1 MKKNKLYNKLKRI
14 LVSIMCI
21 TTLVFT
27 MPVKS
32 DAYGIDD
39 FLDLLLCLP
48 DGVMYCLNKWVSN
61 KDFDETTEEIN
72 VDGWDRHGRLPDFL
86 VTPYDIFCTGKIDS
100 EGEIILPLLD
110 ANFFRDGSAT
120 KLDSADILRPVVA
133 NTYNSLSTLVIV
145 LMMLVL
151 LYIGIRIILAT
162 ASTDQVRYKNMLMDW
177 LVAICL
183 LFCMH
188 YIMSFI
194 MYFNSLAIDIL
205 AEKSVVSNSYYIG
218 LTNSETMNTI
228 SNGLEYDKEETWKSD
243 SVKAFISRHF
253 LYPTSSIIDGSD
265 TFKIGDDGS
274 FSGAYSPKFR
284 IYSTSKNTGFIKL
297 GTITAYTTLSLIS
310 PINKPG
316 APISPGNGD
325 VAGKSTTTTTTTTTT
340 TSGKSDKNNTK
351 KENGGDIVV
360 NGESR
365 NYTVKKEDK
374 SNLSINFGSDVVE
387 NVYSNPGRSFV
398 VPIYAKGDIDVEK
411 ISFNAVNSGISAVDG
426 VITSMAMY
434 WNIGNS
440 DKGVYDEK
448 NKSFSAT
455 YYGESKIVKSGT
467 KIGEL
472 FISVKDFDSSG
483 TPELQYCQVNIS
495 LNVNDNT
502 TAGKSLLIG
511 IGNLTKFNVQQQQLS
526 GDQNER
532 AKQQGNGVEAEDG
545 YLNVSIG
552 DKDKIVAI
560 YKCNLV
566 EYVRAIT
573 SFDHKDVTYYSNG
586 KSLKDES
593 GTGSTMQNFGYAIL
607 YIIIVIET
615 VVFVIKY
622 MGRVINLAFLTAIAP
637 LISFM
642 YPIDRIG
649 DQKAQT
655 FNKWFKDYLF
665 KALLQP
671 LDLLLY
677 TIFIYGAYQLM
688 DVSIVYAIGMYA
700 FMLVAEKYFKKLFG
714 FENTAAGGGGLGSP
728 LAGAM
733 AMRGLD
739 RLSNTGPGSKKSGG
753 ASNGGGSESTPT
765 KISIP
770 KRKFGEPMPSND
782 SSNTPKGS
790 GVRGIIQGMKNNNAN
805 AIKGSKNQPN
815 NTGGLGKSKLGA
827 SLGALGKTAGRRLSG
842 ALTGGKYDN
851 FKGQKLKF
859 MKATAGNVA
868 KKVGKGALR
877 TGGKIGGA
885 VIGAG
890 AGLLAG
896 SIATAV
902 TGDAKYLSQGVE
914 TGAFSG
920 LNRGGQFVDRKMQ
933 QASDFA
939 DEVSAW
945 RATKDP
951 EYRDKV
957 LTEKQLDKYKND
969 LAQVSDPKARAKY
982 EQTIKEVAPYV
993 KDFDSFD
1000 QIKALSNRRDDYI
1013 IKEKDENGN
1022 ETTKI
1027 DYDAFE
1033 DVINTSKDVNR
1044 FNLDTED
1051 GQKQLRKNI
1060 SRDLESKG
1068 YTGDELI
1075 NKTDERYNR
1084 RVAFYSDLKG

>member
-39 FLDLLLCLP
+39 FLDLILCLP
-48 DGVMYCLNKWVSN
+48 DGVMYCLNKWISN
-61 KDFDETTEEIN
+61 KTFDETTEEIN
-72 VDGWDRHGRLPDFL
+72 VSGWDRKGRLPDFL
-86 VTPYDIFCTGKIDS
+86 VTPYEVFCSGNID
-100 EGEIILPLLD
+100 ENGEVILPLLD
-110 ANFFRDGSAT
+110 ANFFGVKAGIDS
-120 KLDSADILRPVVA
+120 DSADILRPVVA
-133 NTYNSLSTLVIV
+133 NTYNSLSTLVII

-194 MYFNSLAIDIL
+194 MYFNSIAINIL
-205 AEKSVVSNSYYIG
+205 AEKSVVSDSYYIG
-218 LTNSETMNTI
+218 LSKGGSGGFKYDKNKGWSNDGKKEFVKRHLIYPAAEI
-228 SNGLEYDKEETWKSD
+228 SNDN
-243 SVKAFISRHF
+243 
-253 LYPTSSIIDGSD
+253 
-265 TFKIGDDGS
+265 TFNIGEDGS
-274 FSGAYSPKFR
+274 FSKGYAPKFGNF
-284 IYSTSKNTGFIKL
+284 STYTETKSGIESFIKL
-297 GTITAYTTLSLIS
+297 GNLTTYTMISLIS
-310 PINKPG
+310 PSNKPK
-316 APISPGNGD
+316 APVSPGNGNYED
-325 VAGKSTTTTTTTTTT
+325 TNKGVTTTTTTTTTT
-340 TSGKSDKNNTK
+340 DGNNTK
-351 KENGGDIVV
+351 NGSSEKNSGGITV
-360 NGESR
+360 NGEQR
-365 NYTVKKEDK
+365 DYTIRSED
-374 SNLSINFGSDVVE
+374 SNKISLNFGEDITE
-387 NVYSNPGRSFV
+387 NVYSNPGETIS
-398 VPIYAKGDIDVEK
+398 VPIYAKGDLNTNK
-411 ISFNAVNSGISAVDG
+411 ISISATNNGTSIMDG
-426 VITSMAMY
+426 VIASMKMN
-434 WNIGNS
+434 WSIGSSGDSGNYNKENS
-440 DKGVYDEK
+440 K
-448 NKSFSAT
+448 FSAV
-455 YYGESKIVKSGT
+455 YSGSGKIINSGT
-467 KIGEL
+467 KIGDL
-472 FISVKDFDSSG
+472 IISIKDFDSSG
-483 TPELQYCQVNIS
+483 TAELQYCQMNIN
-495 LNVNDNT
+495 LTINDNI
-502 TAGKSLLIG
+502 TAAKSLIIG
-511 IGNLTKFNVQQQQLS
+511 IGDLTKYNIEKQK
-526 GDQNER
+526 GEEDNER
-532 AKQQGNGVEAEDG
+532 QQDKIAFSEVAGGKLKA
-545 YLNVSIG
+545 SIG
-552 DKDKIVAI
+552 KDITTI
-560 YKCNLV
+560 YRCNLV
-566 EYVRAIT
+566 EYVRTIT
-573 SFDHKDVTYYSNG
+573 TFDHENVIFYSNG
-586 KSLKDES
+586 KSIKDES
-593 GTGSTMQNFGYAIL
+593 GTGSTVQNFGYAIL
-607 YIIIVIET
+607 YVIIVIET

-700 FMLVAEKYFKKLFG
+700 FMLIAEKYFKKLFG

-842 ALTGGKYDN
+842 AITGGKYDN